1 MPAET
6 VRFAPGFES
15 LGVDLRLAGFTTAL
29 AMLTACMF
37 GILPALQ
44 AARAPVA
51 PALKEGGRSSTGRQ
65 LLRRA
70 IVVAEMAIA
79 LPLLVAAGMGV
90 LGTHRFLN
98 GPQGY
103 EPDGLLTMKVVLPER
118 TYANENAR
126 RHFATR
132 ALQAVQDVPG
142 VTAASVVNLMPSGG
156 SNSSRLIER
165 EGRPVADPRA
175 MPEVDNRV
183 VTADYFAVLGIP
195 IARGRA
201 FTAADREDA
210 AKVAIVSESM
220 ARKLWAEEDPIGRR
234 LKLRNGAW
242 LTVVGVSGDVIHDWF
257 NKRNEPTLYRP
268 FLQAP
273 TPEFAIALRA
283 AGDPGA
289 LAGMA
294 RRALLTVDP
303 AQPVFDLRTQR
314 AALDNK
320 TVGLKYLAA
329 IMSVFA
335 VLALVLAA
343 VGLYAVIAFLVAQ
356 RSHEIGLRLALGA
369 SARDILRMTVGQAL
383 RLTLIG
389 TAIGLALSIA
399 SGRLMEAGVLGIASG
414 EGRILLGFASVLMA
428 AAMLAGYLPARRAA
442 AIDPMIALRAE

>member
-1 MPAET
+1 M
-6 VRFAPGFES
+6 
-15 LGVDLRLAGFTTAL
+15 AL
-29 AMLTACMF
+29 ALLTACIF
-37 GILPALQ
+37 GVLPALQ

-79 LPLLVAAGMGV
+79 LPLLIAAGMGV

-103 EPDGLLTMKVVLPER
+103 DPDGLLTMKVVLPER
-118 TYANENAR
+118 TYANGHAR
-126 RHFATR
+126 RQFATR
-132 ALQAVQDVPG
+132 ALEAVQGVSG
-142 VTAASVVNLMPSGG
+142 VTAAAVVNLMPSGG
-156 SNSSRLIER
+156 SNSSRLIEL
-165 EGRPVADPRA
+165 EGRTAADPRA

-183 VTADYFAVLGIP
+183 VTADYFAVLRIP

-201 FTAADREDA
+201 FTGADGEDA

-220 ARKLWAEEDPIGRR
+220 ARKLWAGEDPIGRR
-234 LKLRNGAW
+234 LKLRDGAW
-242 LTVVGVSGDVIHDWF
+242 LTVVGISGDVIHDWF

-273 TPEFAIALRA
+273 TAEFAIALRTD
-283 AGDPGA
+283 GDPA
-289 LAGMA
+289 VLAGTV

-320 TVGLKYLAA
+320 TIGLKYLAA

-335 VLALVLAA
+335 ALALVLAA
-343 VGLYAVIAFLVAQ
+343 VGLYAVVAFLVAQ
-356 RSHEIGLRLALGA
+356 RSHEIGLRMALGA

-414 EGRILLGFASVLMA
+414 DARIFGGFAMVLVA
-428 AAMLAGYLPARRAA
+428 AALLAGYLPARRAA